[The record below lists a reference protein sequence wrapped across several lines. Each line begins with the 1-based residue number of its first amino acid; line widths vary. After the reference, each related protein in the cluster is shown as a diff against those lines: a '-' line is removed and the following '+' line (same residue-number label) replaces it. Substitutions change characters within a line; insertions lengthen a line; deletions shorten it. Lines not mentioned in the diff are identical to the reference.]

1 MWEDIC
7 RLYTNTIPLYIR
19 DLMWIFGIWGG
30 GEGGSALETNP
41 PWIARND
48 YKSVVYCFSNKEM
61 YKNINV
67 SMHLLGKNYKTSSE
81 TTEVSANKL
90 GGNEVAKWGL
100 GNRVNTSL
108 VYSFNKQISN
118 QD

>member
-1 MWEDIC
+1 MW
-7 RLYTNTIPLYIR
+7 T
-19 DLMWIFGIWGG
+19 FGIWGG

-67 SMHLLGKNYKTSSE
+67 SMHLLGKNYKNSSE

-90 GGNEVAKWGL
+90 GGMRWQNGDL
-100 GNRVNTSL
+100 GTG
-108 VYSFNKQISN
+108 
-118 QD
+118 

>member
-48 YKSVVYCFSNKEM
+48 YKSIVYCFSSKEM

-90 GGNEVAKWGL
+90 GGMRWQNGDL
-100 GNRVNTSL
+100 GTG
-108 VYSFNKQISN
+108 
-118 QD
+118 

>member
-1 MWEDIC
+1 MEE
-7 RLYTNTIPLYIR
+7 
-19 DLMWIFGIWGG
+19 
-30 GEGGSALETNP
+30 GECPETNP

-48 YKSVVYCFSNKEM
+48 YKSIVYCFSSKEM

-67 SMHLLGKNYKTSSE
+67 SMHLLGRKCKNSSE
-81 TTEVSANKL
+81 TTEISANKL
-90 GGNEVAKWGL
+90 GGNEVARWGL

-108 VYSFNKQISN
+108 VYFFNKQISN